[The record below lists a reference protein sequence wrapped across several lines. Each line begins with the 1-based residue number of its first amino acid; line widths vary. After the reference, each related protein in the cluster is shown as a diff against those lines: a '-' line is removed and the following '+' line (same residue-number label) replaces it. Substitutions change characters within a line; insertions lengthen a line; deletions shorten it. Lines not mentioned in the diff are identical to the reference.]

1 MKWMTRLVI
10 KSNYFVFPK
19 YCKMNK
25 RLLKNVFVCIV
36 GVSFVFTITVVMTD
50 RYSNEIKMESNS
62 KILYRYDLP
71 KVGEVR
77 NDTIVSNGLMYPNEN
92 KRCENNHTRL
102 FENTII
108 IVPYRSRSRNL
119 KLFLPYLHQHLI
131 NQVWI

>member
-1 MKWMTRLVI
+1 
-10 KSNYFVFPK
+10 
-19 YCKMNK
+19 MNK
-25 RLLKNVFVCIV
+25 RLLKIVCVYIV

-77 NDTIVSNGLMYPNEN
+77 NGTIVSNDLMYPNEN

-102 FENTII
+102 PENTII

-131 NQVWI
+131 NQV